1 MFKTLCVAVL
11 LLSTFALTQ
20 ARNSTVGPV
29 SPPIVARGKLLNQ
42 TAPIPTTT
50 IFTPTQ
56 TGLYR
61 LSVYGTVTTSTCS
74 GSYWSLNPEW
84 TDDSGALQ
92 ASANGILQSNGNCL
106 GSFLLFNSGFSTG
119 ATITLEAKAGT
130 AITYSV
136 DQVGAAD
143 SSAYSLYYTLE
154 RLE

>member
-1 MFKTLCVAVL
+1 MSMFKTLCVAVL

-74 GSYWSLNPEW
+74 GSDEHPHPLRNQLL
-84 TDDSGALQ
+84 GALQ
-92 ASANGILQSNGNCL
+92 ATPDGIFQPNGDCL
-106 GSFLLFNSGFSTG
+106 GAHLVVYSEFFNG
-119 ATITLEAKAGT
+119 AT
-130 AITYSV
+130 S
-136 DQVGAAD
+136 
-143 SSAYSLYYTLE
+143 
-154 RLE
+154 

>member
-1 MFKTLCVAVL
+1 MSMFKTLCVAVL

-74 GSYWSLNPEW
+74 GSEFDLDPALLDEF
-84 TDDSGALQ
+84 GAPP
-92 ASANGILQSNGNCL
+92 ANAREI
-106 GSFLLFNSGFSTG
+106 
-119 ATITLEAKAGT
+119 
-130 AITYSV
+130 
-136 DQVGAAD
+136 
-143 SSAYSLYYTLE
+143 
-154 RLE
+154 

>member
-1 MFKTLCVAVL
+1 MSMFKSLCVAVL
-11 LLSTFALTQ
+11 LLSTFALPQ

-74 GSYWSLNPEW
+74 GSYLFLHPQL
-84 TDDSGALQ
+84 DDDFGGLP
-92 ASANGILQSNGNCL
+92 
-106 GSFLLFNSGFSTG
+106 
-119 ATITLEAKAGT
+119 GT
-130 AITYSV
+130 AHRILPTN
-136 DQVGAAD
+136 
-143 SSAYSLYYTLE
+143 
-154 RLE
+154 

>member
-1 MFKTLCVAVL
+1 MSMFKTLCVAVL

-74 GSYWSLNPEW
+74 GSDWSLNPERAH
-84 TDDSGALQ
+84 DSGALP
-92 ASANGILQSNGNCL
+92 APADGN
-106 GSFLLFNSGFSTG
+106 F
-119 ATITLEAKAGT
+119 
-130 AITYSV
+130 
-136 DQVGAAD
+136 Q
-143 SSAYSLYYTLE
+143 
-154 RLE
+154 

>member
-1 MFKTLCVAVL
+1 MSMFKTLCVAVL

-74 GSYWSLNPEW
+74 GSSGVPKSQW
-84 TDDSGALQ
+84 THD
-92 ASANGILQSNGNCL
+92 
-106 GSFLLFNSGFSTG
+106 
-119 ATITLEAKAGT
+119 
-130 AITYSV
+130 
-136 DQVGAAD
+136 VGAFA
-143 SSAYSLYYTLE
+143 ARPE
-154 RLE
+154 RNL

>member
-1 MFKTLCVAVL
+1 MSMFKTLCVAVP

-20 ARNSTVGPV
+20 CRNSTVGPV

-74 GSYWSLNPEW
+74 GSYWSLNPQGADEF
-84 TDDSGALQ
+84 GALQ
-92 ASANGILQSNGNCL
+92 ARANGSLQSNSNFF
-106 GSFLLFNSGFSTG
+106 GSF
-119 ATITLEAKAGT
+119 
-130 AITYSV
+130 
-136 DQVGAAD
+136 
-143 SSAYSLYYTLE
+143 
-154 RLE
+154 